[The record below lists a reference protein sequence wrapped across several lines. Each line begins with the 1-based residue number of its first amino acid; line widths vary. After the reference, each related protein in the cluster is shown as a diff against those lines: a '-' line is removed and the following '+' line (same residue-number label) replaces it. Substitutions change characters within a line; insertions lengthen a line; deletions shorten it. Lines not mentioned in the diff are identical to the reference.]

1 MENRFEGPILGFG
14 PVGCEFVVC
23 HRQEIFEDE
32 SLCVAWVEQFDN
44 CGEDVAKARN
54 RFFMAG
60 KARWTANQGQGDE
73 RFEFRRELLIRR
85 QEPRVPHQSDF
96 RCFVFP
102 CAIIFN
108 YQ

>member
-44 CGEDVAKARN
+44 CGEDVA
-54 RFFMAG
+54 
-60 KARWTANQGQGDE
+60 WTANQGQGDE
-73 RFEFRRELLIRR
+73 RFEFRRKLLIRR
-85 QEPRVPHQSDF
+85 QEPRFPHQSDF